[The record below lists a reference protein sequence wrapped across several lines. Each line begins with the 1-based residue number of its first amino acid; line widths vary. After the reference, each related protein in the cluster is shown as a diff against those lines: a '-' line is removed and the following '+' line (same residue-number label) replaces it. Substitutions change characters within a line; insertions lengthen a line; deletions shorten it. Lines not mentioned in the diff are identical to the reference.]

1 MQKEGLA
8 ASRARS
14 AASVETRMRVLPAR
28 RPAPQPARLVV
39 RVRRARGRRLAAGEG
54 REERLPL
61 PRLEPL
67 RRRVRHGQA
76 LVAEPSRGGAEAVES
91 WLARARGQRPRRAT
105 ERRGARSPA
114 AAARRKGRG
123 RSCSPADGHHR
134 RVASPPPSP
143 RGSTGRGSPPRSGRT
158 CPSSRRRPR
167 RRRAASPASRR
178 ARPARR
184 RKRPRGWRTRA
195 RGGLCTPVPAVHLC
209 LLYIC
214 ACCTSVP
221 AHTARPSAGLWRVS
235 ARELTEIWGEMGDCG
250 EGLLTSSQAKS
261 VRPGAS
267 SEHKPRVSCD
277 SPASPG
283 GGGGEPA
290 ARISTPDGCCWRVWV
305 PPQLIPP

>member
-214 ACCTSVP
+214 ACSHRPPECGLVESVCSR
-221 AHTARPSAGLWRVS
+221 AHRDMGRDGRLWRGS
-235 ARELTEIWGEMGDCG
+235 AHELT
-250 EGLLTSSQAKS
+250 SKS